1 MAASNL
7 VIISYS
13 VLNIYGFYLTFY
25 VAQIV
30 YHKITSTNIKLGLV
44 IDGNTVLFCPTVRGA
59 VSRNLPKLKQ

>member
-13 VLNIYGFYLTFY
+13 VLNINGFYLTFY

-44 IDGNTVLFCPTVRGA
+44 IDGQTVVFCPTVRGA

>member
-7 VIISYS
+7 VITSYS
-13 VLNIYGFYLTFY
+13 VLNINGFNLTFY

-30 YHKITSTNIKLGLV
+30 YHKITSTNM
-44 IDGNTVLFCPTVRGA
+44 IDGQTALFFPTVKGA

>member
-1 MAASNL
+1 M
-7 VIISYS
+7 
-13 VLNIYGFYLTFY
+13 LNILGFYLTFY

-44 IDGNTVLFCPTVRGA
+44 IDGQTVLFFPTVRGA